1 MGSLVSLIRNFD
13 GAHHVR
19 GWQFELLCKWFLEND
34 PEYKCLL
41 KRVWHWRDWPRRWS
55 IEKGVD
61 LIAETYDGEF
71 WAIQAKAYAPD
82 KSVTKADVDSFLSDS
97 SRKLIS
103 YRLLLTTAGRVG
115 RNAEEL
121 INAQGVHSQN
131 SPIGYLCLGDLS
143 KRDLSWP
150 ESFESLEVRQPPKKE
165 LRKDQRKAVD
175 EALAGLKLSARGQII
190 RACGTGKTL
199 IGLRLF
205 ERLNAQTALVF
216 APTLSLISQLIRDWT
231 RNAHTPFRFRPV
243 CSDETVGSNSDSFVD
258 HVSKLGYPATTS
270 PEEVHSFL
278 QRDGKK
284 VLFCTYRSA
293 DVVVQALKGRSRSIL
308 DLAIFDE
315 AHHCAG
321 ADGKSY
327 SQLLSEDALPVTKRV
342 FMTATPRIAS
352 EHSKALADAKGWQLA
367 SMDNTSIF
375 GPVLHSF
382 SFSEAIN
389 EGLLA
394 DYVVEVVGIDDPVYR
409 SYAET
414 GEFVSVD
421 GRKHTDAS
429 TLASH
434 IALIKAIKKHDLR
447 RVLTFHSRVSRA
459 EQFADELPDV
469 LQWLPK
475 HERPDGEVWT
485 KAVYGRMAT
494 DQRDA
499 TLDRL
504 RELAQGERGIVTN
517 SKCLSEGVDVQEL
530 DAVAFV
536 DPRYSYVDIIQAV
549 GRAIRTSAK
558 QGSSKKVGVIVIPV
572 YLAANED
579 PEKALAGSRFKHVWR
594 ILRALRS
601 HDDVLAAELD
611 AARAQQMRSTGA
623 STTIADKIRFTIP
636 TPISVDFAKAFYLK
650 TIKVVSQPPP
660 YDIRTILSWADKHH
674 ERTGA
679 WPRSNSGTIS
689 EAPDETWNNVNSALV
704 TGFRGLPGGSSLP
717 KILSEHRQIRNL
729 GDLPPL
735 SLERIL
741 SAAKHFHE
749 HHGKWPN
756 VQSGYTNEKDG
767 DTWAAIDSAL
777 RLGGRGLPGGS
788 SLAQLLHEQLGV
800 QNVHALRS
808 LSVKEILQW
817 ADAHHARHG
826 KWPNKKS
833 GGIPEAPGETWEGVR
848 AALKEGLRGLPK
860 GTSVVRLLQKH
871 RNIRN
876 PADLPNVN
884 EEQILRWADSF
895 HESKGRWP
903 SSDSGE
909 IADAPGETWR
919 GINNALKKNRRGL
932 SAQCSLANFLA
943 QKRGKRNPVKA
954 PQLSLPVILK
964 WIDEH
969 KKATGEY
976 PRPDSGPINQQTG
989 ETWAKVAAA
998 MARGS
1003 RGLPRAI
1010 SLPAFLRE
1018 NNRVRARKRKKASIH
1033 KPFTPRSALT
1043 VERVLKWA
1051 DEHHRI
1057 SGRWPSSTSGQ
1068 VEGQEGE
1075 DWQNIN
1081 SALRVGLRNLPSGSS
1096 LAKLLSEFRGARNTG
1111 KLPPLTEQQILE
1123 WADAHYAVNGK
1134 WPRSTDKAILGAPG
1148 EKWSNV
1154 DACLGQGLRGLPG
1167 GSSLP
1172 KLLASKRG
1180 ARNRAAL
1187 HKLSQHIIETWAK
1200 NYRNREGR
1208 WPRSSSGRIE
1218 ESSQDTWQAIDQA
1231 LLTGLRGLPRGS
1243 SLHKLCKS
1251 LEKFD

>member
-1 MGSLVSLIRNFD
+1 MGSLVSLIRKFD
-13 GAHHVR
+13 PAEHVR
-19 GWQFELLCKWFLEND
+19 GRQFEMLCKWFLEND

-41 KRVWHWRDWPRRWS
+41 KQVWLWRDWPRRWS

-71 WAIQAKAYAPD
+71 WAIQSKAYAPD
-82 KSVTKADVDSFLSDS
+82 KSVTKRDVDSFLSDS

-121 INAQGVHSQN
+121 INAQGLRSQN
-131 SPIGYLCLGDLS
+131 SPIGYLCLGDLR

-150 ESFESLEVRQPPKKE
+150 ESFERLEVRQQPKKE
-165 LRKDQRKAVD
+165 LRKDQSKAVD
-175 EALAGLKLSARGQII
+175 EALAGLKQHARGQII

-199 IGLRLF
+199 IGLHLF

-216 APTLSLISQLIRDWT
+216 APTLSLISQLIRDWK
-231 RNAHTPFRFRPV
+231 RNAHTPFRFRPI
-243 CSDETVGSNSDSFVD
+243 CSDETVGADTDSFVD

-270 PEEVHSFL
+270 PEEVRSFL
-278 QRDGKK
+278 KRDGKK

-293 DVVVQALKGRSRSIL
+293 DVVVEALKGRSGKIL

-327 SQLLSEDALPVTKRV
+327 SQLLSQDALPVTKRV

-352 EHSKALADAKGWQLA
+352 EHAKALADSKGWQLA
-367 SMDNTSIF
+367 SMDNTSLF

-421 GRKHTDAS
+421 GKKHTDAS

-459 EQFADELPDV
+459 EQFAEELPEV

-475 HERPDGEVWT
+475 HERPDGDVWT

-530 DAVAFV
+530 DGVAFV

-549 GRAIRTSAK
+549 GRAIRTSPK
-558 QGSSKKVGVIVIPV
+558 QNSSKKIGVIVIPV

-579 PEKALAGSRFKHVWR
+579 PEEALASSRFKHVWR

-611 AARAQQMRSTGA
+611 AARAQQMGATGA
-623 STTIADKIRFTIP
+623 STTLTDKIRFTIP
-636 TPISVDFAKAFYLK
+636 TPISVDFAEAFYLK
-650 TIKVVSQPPP
+650 TVKVASQPPH
-660 YDIRTILSWADKHH
+660 YDIPTILSWADKHY

-679 WPRSNSGTIS
+679 WPRSNSGTIF

-729 GDLPPL
+729 GGLPPL
-735 SLERIL
+735 SLEKIL
-741 SAAKHFHE
+741 SAAKHFHDQ
-749 HHGKWPN
+749 HGKWPN

-788 SLAQLLHEQLGV
+788 SLAQFLHEQLGV
-800 QNVHALRS
+800 QNVHALRT
-808 LSVKEILQW
+808 LSVQEILRW

-833 GGIPEAPGETWEGVR
+833 GNIPEAPGETWEGVR

-876 PADLPNVN
+876 PSDLPNVT
-884 EEQILRWADSF
+884 EAQILRWADSF
-895 HESKGRWP
+895 HERKGRSP
-903 SSDSGE
+903 TSNSGE
-909 IADAPGETWR
+909 VADAPGETWR
-919 GINNALKKNRRGL
+919 SINYALKKNKRGL
-932 SAQCSLANFLA
+932 SSSCSLADFL
-943 QKRGKRNPVKA
+943 QQHRGKRIPARA
-954 PQLSLPVILK
+954 PQLSFPLVLR

-969 KKATGEY
+969 KEATGQY
-976 PRPDSGPINQQTG
+976 PSSESGSIPQQPG
-989 ETWAKVAAA
+989 ETWSTVASA

-1003 RGLPRAI
+1003 RGFTRAI
-1010 SLPAFLRE
+1010 TLAAFLRE
-1018 NNRVRARKRKKASIH
+1018 NNRSRERKRKKESANR
-1033 KPFTPRSALT
+1033 PFTRRPPLT
-1043 VERVLKWA
+1043 IKQVLAWA
-1051 DEHHRI
+1051 DHHHQI
-1057 SGRWPSSTSGQ
+1057 TGRWPGSTSGP
-1068 VEGQEGE
+1068 VEGQESE

-1081 SALRVGLRNLPSGSS
+1081 SALRIGLRNLPGGSS
-1096 LAKLLSEFRGARNTG
+1096 LARLLSEFRGTRNTS

-1123 WADAHYAVNGK
+1123 WADSALRGK
-1134 WPRSTDKAILGAPG
+1134 WKMAP
-1148 EKWSNV
+1148 KH
-1154 DACLGQGLRGLPG
+1154 R
-1167 GSSLP
+1167 
-1172 KLLASKRG
+1172 
-1180 ARNRAAL
+1180 
-1187 HKLSQHIIETWAK
+1187 
-1200 NYRNREGR
+1200 
-1208 WPRSSSGRIE
+1208 
-1218 ESSQDTWQAIDQA
+1218 
-1231 LLTGLRGLPRGS
+1231 
-1243 SLHKLCKS
+1243 
-1251 LEKFD
+1251 